1 MHFKAYLNDKITV
14 FFNLVVILLGI
25 FNALLVLLRID
36 TTQSVAIIR
45 NNTTLGLA
53 GFEKSSSSSLYQFML
68 IALLITIGNTVIS
81 LRVHSVKRGAS
92 LLILGLSIVALIFL
106 VVISTAILGLHR

>member
-1 MHFKAYLNDKITV
+1 MHFKTYINDKVTV

-25 FNALLVLLRID
+25 FNSLLVLLRID

-53 GFEKSSSSSLYQFML
+53 GFEKASSSSLYQFML
-68 IALLITIGNTVIS
+68 IAILITVGNTIVS
-81 LRVHSVKRGAS
+81 LRVHSIKRGGS

-106 VVISTAILGLHR
+106 IVISTAILGLHR

>member
-1 MHFKAYLNDKITV
+1 MHFKSYINDKVVV

-25 FNALLVLLRID
+25 FNSLLIVLRVD

-53 GFEKSSSSSLYQFML
+53 GFERASSSALYQFLL
-68 IALLITIGNTVIS
+68 IALLITIGNTVVSI
-81 LRVHSVKRGAS
+81 RVHNIKRGVS
-92 LLILGLSIVALIFL
+92 LTVLGLTIVALVFL
-106 VVISTAILGLHR
+106 TIISTAILGLHR